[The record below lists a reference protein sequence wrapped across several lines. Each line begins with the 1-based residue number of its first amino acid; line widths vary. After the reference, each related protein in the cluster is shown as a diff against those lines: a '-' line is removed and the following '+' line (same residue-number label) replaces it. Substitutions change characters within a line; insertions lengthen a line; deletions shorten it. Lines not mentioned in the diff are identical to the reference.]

1 MNVSELAG
9 NLNDRLQSSPIISPE
24 MYKSHILPLSS
35 YLKEAYKF
43 LEQVFDNLRAIH
55 MREELIKDVYFGTY
69 QHIGFSFMEKVID
82 ERIISV
88 NMGALHQMSLGL
100 VINAD
105 TDITDPRDKNQYIIY
120 IYIANI
126 NIFPVNCN
134 ININIEFWATNI

>member
-1 MNVSELAG
+1 
-9 NLNDRLQSSPIISPE
+9 
-24 MYKSHILPLSS
+24 
-35 YLKEAYKF
+35 
-43 LEQVFDNLRAIH
+43 